1 MMGDNNLSRFI
12 RDNTAPVSPSLVPEI
27 RLHLAT
33 EVTPLWHATEKNLA
47 QSKLPPPY
55 WAFAWPGGQALA
67 RYVLDH
73 KVAVRGKRVVDVGA
87 GSGLAA
93 IAAAMAGA
101 CQVTAMEI
109 DPFAVTAVAMNAALN
124 GVAVAVESRDLL
136 APSPRPSSPLAAAF
150 CADDEALS
158 ILVGDMCYEREL
170 AHQLMTWLHA
180 AAARGAE
187 ILLGDPGR
195 AYLPET
201 GLDLVAKYDV
211 PTSIDLDDR
220 THRDTAVYRLRN

>member
-1 MMGDNNLSRFI
+1 MADNNFSPFI
-12 RDNTAPVSPSLVPEI
+12 RDNTEPVSVPLVPEI

-33 EVTPLWHATEKNLA
+33 EVTPLWHATERSLERS
-47 QSKLPPPY
+47 QLSPPY

-73 KVAVRGKRVVDVGA
+73 RAAVRGKRVIDVGA

-101 CQVTAMEI
+101 HHVTAVEI
-109 DPFAVTAVAMNAALN
+109 DPFAIVAVAMNADLN
-124 GVAVAVESRDLL
+124 GVTVAVDCRDLL
-136 APSPRPSSPLAAAF
+136 SPSAPSALPFSAPFREI
-150 CADDEALS
+150 DETFS
-158 ILVGDMCYEREL
+158 ILIGDMCYERQL
-170 AHQLMTWLHA
+170 AHQLLTWLRA

-201 GLDLVAKYDV
+201 GLDLVTKYEV
-211 PTSIDLDDR
+211 PTSLDLEDR

>member
-1 MMGDNNLSRFI
+1 MMPDNSLSRFI
-12 RDNTAPVSPSLVPEI
+12 RDNTAPTSPPLVPEI

-33 EVTPLWHATEKNLA
+33 EVTPLWHATESSLA
-47 QSKLPPPY
+47 QRQLPPPY

-73 KVAVRGKRVVDVGA
+73 REAVRGKRVVDVGA

-101 CQVTAMEI
+101 CQVTAVEI
-109 DPFAVTAVAMNAALN
+109 DPFAVVAVTMNAALN
-124 GVAVAVESRDLL
+124 GVAVAVDCRDLL
-136 APSPRPSSPLAAAF
+136 SPALRSSSPFSAPF
-150 CADDEALS
+150 CAVDEALS
-158 ILVGDMCYEREL
+158 ILIGDMCYEREL
-170 AHQLMTWLHA
+170 AQQLVEWLYA
-180 AAARGAE
+180 AAAGGAE

-211 PTSIDLDDR
+211 PTALDLEDR